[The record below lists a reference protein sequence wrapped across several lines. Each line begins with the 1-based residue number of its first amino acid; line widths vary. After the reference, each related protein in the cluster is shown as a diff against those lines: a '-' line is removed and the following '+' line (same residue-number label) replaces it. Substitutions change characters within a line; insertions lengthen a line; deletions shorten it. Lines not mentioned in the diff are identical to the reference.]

1 MAIEREAVCGRWV
14 HAHEQDSGD
23 EMVFV
28 PVGTELP
35 PSRGR
40 RELDLAEGGEASE
53 GGPGP
58 TDRPEAHPARWELT
72 DDDELVIRTPQG
84 QESWRARVVSADPE
98 RLVLDK
104 SSIRTR

>member
-1 MAIEREAVCGRWV
+1 MAIERTALRGRWL
-14 HAHEQDSGD
+14 HAHERDSGD

-28 PVGTELP
+28 PADTELP

-40 RELDLAEGGEASE
+40 RELELGEGGEASE

-58 TDRPEAHPARWELT
+58 TDRPEVRAARWELT
-72 DDDELVIRTPQG
+72 DDDDLIIRTPDG
-84 QESWRARVVSADPE
+84 EEAWRARVVSADAD

-104 SSIRTR
+104 RSIR

>member
-1 MAIEREAVCGRWV
+1 MAIERTALRGRWV

-28 PVGTELP
+28 PADTELP

-40 RELDLAEGGEASE
+40 RELELGEGGEATE

-58 TDRPEAHPARWELT
+58 TDRPEARPARWELT
-72 DDDELVIRTPQG
+72 DDDELVISGREG
-84 QESWRARVVSADPE
+84 EEAWRARVVSADGD
-98 RLVLDK
+98 RLVLAK
-104 SSIRTR
+104 SSIR

>member
-1 MAIEREAVCGRWV
+1 MAIDRAALRGRWI
-14 HAHEQDSGD
+14 HAHERDSVD

-28 PVGTELP
+28 PADSELP

-40 RELDLAEGGEASE
+40 QTLDLGEGGEARE

-58 TDRPEAHPARWELT
+58 TDRPESRAARWELT
-72 DDDELVIRTPQG
+72 DDSELVIRGPG
-84 QESWRARVVSADPE
+84 GKEAWRARVASVDAD

-104 SSIRTR
+104 GSIR

>member
-1 MAIEREAVCGRWV
+1 MAIDRAALHGRWV

-28 PVGTELP
+28 PADTDLP

-40 RELDLAEGGEASE
+40 RELELGETGEATE
-53 GGPGP
+53 GGPGA

-72 DDDELVIRTPQG
+72 DEGELVISDPEG
-84 QESWRARVVSADPE
+84 KKGWRARIVSATDR

-104 SSIRTR
+104 RSIR

>member
-1 MAIEREAVCGRWV
+1 MAIDRGALRGRWV

-28 PVGTELP
+28 PAGTELP

-40 RELDLAEGGEASE
+40 RELELGEGGEATE

-58 TDRPEAHPARWELT
+58 TDRPEARPARWELT
-72 DDDELVIRTPQG
+72 NDGELILRSPEG
-84 QESWRARVVSADPE
+84 EEAWRARVVSAGGD
-98 RLVLDK
+98 RLVLDR
-104 SSIRTR
+104 SSIR